1 MPKERNLSFDF
12 LKGFLILL
20 VIVGHLL
27 PGSADVG
34 LRGAVYFFHMPLFLG
49 VTGYF
54 VRRHFID
61 GG

>member
-1 MPKERNLSFDF
+1 MSKERSLSFDF
-12 LKGFLILL
+12 LKGLLILL

-34 LRGAVYFFHMPLFLG
+34 LRGAIYYFHMPLFLV

-54 VRRHFID
+54 VRR
-61 GG
+61 

>member
-1 MPKERNLSFDF
+1 MSKERSLSFDF
-12 LKGFLILL
+12 LKGLLILL

-34 LRGAVYFFHMPLFLG
+34 LRGAIYYFHMPLFLG

-54 VRRHFID
+54 VRRYFLMAA
-61 GG
+61 